1 MGHLFPKE
9 IIQFSAEDH
18 FRRNNVRGKPLYITA
33 ILLLTGSIIAL
44 PLIKVD
50 ITFSA
55 RGILRTAQNPSRIIV
70 PVSGEIKDCF
80 IKTNCFVKKEDTLIV
95 INHDAIENE
104 ISTSRAALSLIDSY
118 IDDLERLIAG
128 KSARHTERYI
138 HAEMEC
144 SHEIN
149 LLKNELNY
157 TRENY
162 LTNKQLFEEGY
173 IARMDYEVIRNQLQS
188 AETRLEMKR
197 KEFQNRWAGE
207 RSGYKLEALQMNSK
221 LAHLEKSKELHF
233 ITAPLPGYIADYND
247 LMAGSYISANDVV
260 ARIVPDQELVATCMV
275 SPDKISRIRVGQNV
289 KLNIDT
295 YPGTAYGRIK
305 GTVASISEDATIYSD
320 MPGFPIICNIQQEF
334 PHQENPG
341 FAELKSGMTF
351 TGLFIITQR
360 TIWQLIIEK
369 GEKLLLPTHNNP
381 GNEQKQAY

>member
-44 PLIKVD
+44 PLITVD

-55 RGILRTAQNPSRIIV
+55 RGILRTAENPSRIIV
-70 PVSGEIKDCF
+70 PVSGEIAGCYL
-80 IKTNCFVKKEDTLIV
+80 KTNCFVERDDTLII
-95 INHDAIENE
+95 INHDAIEHE
-104 ISTSRAALSLIDSY
+104 ISTSRTALSLIDNY
-118 IDDLERLIAG
+118 IDDLKRLIAG
-128 KSARHTERYI
+128 KSARQTERYI

-149 LLKNELNY
+149 LLLNEMSF
-157 TRENY
+157 TRKNY

-173 IARMDYEVIRNQLQS
+173 IARMDYEVIRNQLLS

-197 KEFQNRWAGE
+197 KEFQNRWEADL
-207 RSGYKLEALQMNSK
+207 SVYKLDALQMNSK
-221 LAHLEKSKELHF
+221 LAHLEKSKQLHF
-233 ITAPLPGYIADYND
+233 ITAPLTGYIVDYND
-247 LMAGSYISANDVV
+247 LTTGSYLSANDMV

-275 SPDKISRIRVGQNV
+275 SPDKISRIRVGQDV

-305 GTVASISEDATIYSD
+305 GTVASISEDATVYSD
-320 MPGFPIICNIQQEF
+320 IPGFPIICHIQQEF
-334 PHQENPG
+334 PNTETPG

-360 TIWQLIIEK
+360 SLWQLIIEK
-369 GEKLLLPTHNNP
+369 GERLLLPKQNDR
-381 GNEQKQAY
+381 GNEQKQPY

>member
-1 MGHLFPKE
+1 MNHLFPKE

-50 ITFSA
+50 ITFSS
-55 RGILRTAQNPSRIIV
+55 RGILRTAENPSRIIV
-70 PVSGEIKDCF
+70 PVSGEIKECF
-80 IKTNCFVKKEDTLIV
+80 IKTNCFVKKKDTLMI
-95 INHDAIENE
+95 INHDAIEHE
-104 ISTSRAALSLIDSY
+104 INTSRTALSLINSY

-128 KSARHTERYI
+128 KSAKNTERYI

-149 LLKNELNY
+149 LLLNELDY

-197 KEFQNRWAGE
+197 KEFQNRWEAE
-207 RSGYKLEALQMNSK
+207 LSVYKLEALQKNSK

-275 SPDKISRIRVGQNV
+275 SPDKISRIRLGQDV
-289 KLNIDT
+289 KFNIDT

-320 MPGFPIICNIQQEF
+320 MPGFPIICHIQQEF
-334 PHQENPG
+334 PHQETPG

-351 TGLFIITQR
+351 TGLFIITQK
-360 TIWQLIIEK
+360 TLWQLIIEK
-369 GEKLLLPTHNNP
+369 GEKLLLPTHNDP
-381 GNEQKQAY
+381 VK